1 LFGLIG
7 CQQHDYKAEADE
19 AVYSIIDQEWQG
31 NFGSKALS
39 ENEVQWLATD
49 GTGTRNMQVVFVEPD
64 NFNSSNTV
72 TLPTGQ
78 NVKLINFADFA
89 ILMQHW
95 LEQGL
100 WP

>member
-19 AVYSIIDQEWQG
+19 AVYSIIDQKWQG

-39 ENEVQWLATD
+39 ENEVQWLTTD
-49 GTGTRNMQVVFVEPD
+49 GTGNRNMQEVFIEPE
-64 NFNSSNTV
+64 NSSTGTV
-72 TLPTGQ
+72 TLPTGPTVQ
-78 NVKLINFADFA
+78 IINFADFE
-89 ILMQHW
+89 IMVQHW
-95 LEQGL
+95 LEEQF